1 MDREQIRQIRARLE
15 VTPGLDTTAR
25 ERFPRFADVLSETQP
40 SLDRAPIW
48 PKHRTLAD
56 QRELLAQAICT
67 VFDVW
72 DSCRRDRAAL
82 RALLAA
88 IDELE
93 ATVTVAESEIA
104 ELEAARD
111 RVLALHKKQYAGPFQ
126 STPAGPRYWC
136 EECNVTWPCETVR
149 TVTP

>member
-1 MDREQIRQIRARLE
+1 MVDREQIRARAEAAR
-15 VTPGLDTTAR
+15 GLQSTRPQQEDFNHNA
-25 ERFPRFADVLSETQP
+25 L
-40 SLDRAPIW
+40 
-48 PKHRTLAD
+48 
-56 QRELLAQAICT
+56 
-67 VFDVW
+67 FDI
-72 DSCRRDRAAL
+72 L
-82 RALLAA
+82 ALLAA

>member
-1 MDREQIRQIRARLE
+1 MEPGIVGVTVDREQIENERLRHAITGISRVVP
-15 VTPGLDTTAR
+15 VTPTAVNIEQARAKLLTAGLTEGYEESAR
-25 ERFPRFADVLSETQP
+25 A
-40 SLDRAPIW
+40 
-48 PKHRTLAD
+48 LAS
-56 QRELLAQAICT
+56 
-67 VFDVW
+67 W
-72 DSCRRDRAAL
+72 AL
-82 RALLAA
+82 EYGIALLAA

>member
-1 MDREQIRQIRARLE
+1 MDTEQIRNLEQIRAWVATRRQPVPRLLTQTSYE
-15 VTPGLDTTAR
+15 STALHHI
-25 ERFPRFADVLSETQP
+25 D
-40 SLDRAPIW
+40 D
-48 PKHRTLAD
+48 
-56 QRELLAQAICT
+56 
-67 VFDVW
+67 
-72 DSCRRDRAAL
+72 
-82 RALLAA
+82 LLAA

>member
-1 MDREQIRQIRARLE
+1 MDREQIENERLRHAITGISRVVP
-15 VTPGLDTTAR
+15 VTPTA
-25 ERFPRFADVLSETQP
+25 VN
-40 SLDRAPIW
+40 I
-48 PKHRTLAD
+48 
-56 QRELLAQAICT
+56 
-67 VFDVW
+67 V
-72 DSCRRDRAAL
+72 RDL
-82 RALLAA
+82 RKQGRLTGEPDYLIHHLPALLAA